1 MPTTWASN
9 VSASIRIQE
18 IGIHIPSN
26 AIRSRAIAADIQE
39 MAVNIEE
46 ISDYARRNAP
56 AAVRPLPAARFTPV
70 SGRNHAFLPFAARRA
85 LHTRQP

>member
-56 AAVRPLPAARFTPV
+56 AAVRPLPAADSQSFSAQTP
-70 SGRNHAFLPFAARRA
+70 SFLPFAARRA
-85 LHTRQP
+85 LHTRRP